1 MSEDPTSEELERYR
15 ELSAN
20 SAAAHARYAEMREQE
35 REREFHAWRN
45 SRIPTS
51 SGDMS
56 RSIVKE
62 FLLYFFGAAVLLVPA
77 SLAAVGF
84 LLMLL
89 GVDVYGI
96 PNIVVV
102 IVWLGASAGFA
113 YWGIGHGDAAKA
125 LQDRDS
131 RARRHD

>member
-1 MSEDPTSEELERYR
+1 MSEDPTSEELARYR

-20 SAAAHARYAEMREQE
+20 SAAAYARYAEMREQE
-35 REREFHAWRN
+35 REREDRAWRN
-45 SRIPTS
+45 RHSS

-56 RSIVKE
+56 RSVVKE

-77 SLAAVGF
+77 SLGAVGV

-89 GVDVYGI
+89 GVDVDGI

-102 IVWLGASAGFA
+102 VVWLGASAGFA

-131 RARRHD
+131 QA